1 MEIIT
6 NDSSSLLVASKYS
19 KVEFEI
25 MKLVKAVKSLSLYRK
40 N

>member
-1 MEIIT
+1 MGIIT
-6 NDSSSLLVASKYS
+6 NYSSSLLVASKYS